1 MSFEKTIIGEIE
13 KCYAVSGLVI
23 DGKPVLIYAGEG
35 NGSIHI
41 FRGENFSE
49 HQVLTE
55 GNGGTMS
62 IVPYVE
68 EEGWFFVSR
77 GFYSMVDS
85 KDSVIELVR
94 YKDGRFEQPV
104 AVAELAYL
112 HRFGIVEAATG
123 KKYVVAA
130 SLHSFK
136 ENKEDWSHP
145 GHVYYAELPQDLQEN
160 FKLELTR
167 LPGEYYMNHG
177 LCTGTISG
185 QATAFTTS
193 KEGVF
198 AWFPPAVERDEWKCK
213 QLLDFPVSDI
223 AVQDID
229 GDGEEELAVLLPF
242 HGDQCKIYHKA
253 ENGYAEMYASPEEN
267 DFYHAI
273 ISAKIGGKN
282 VFIGGARKG
291 VMDLFILSYDTV
303 RGGVSLR
310 QVDVGVGP
318 SNVAALNLPNQ
329 DLILSANRMI
339 FEAAYYSE
347 VESNA

>member
-1 MSFEKTIIGEIE
+1 MGFEKTVLAEIE
-13 KCYAVSGLVI
+13 KCYAVSGLTVA
-23 DGKPVLIYAGEG
+23 GEPVLIYAGEG

-41 FRGENFSE
+41 FRGENFAQ
-49 HQVLTE
+49 HQILTE
-55 GNGGTMS
+55 GSGGTMS
-62 IVPYVE
+62 IVPFAE
-68 EEGWFFVSR
+68 KEGWFFVSR

-85 KDSVIELVR
+85 ENSVIELVR
-94 YKDGRFEQPV
+94 YKNGQFEQPV

-112 HRFGIVEAATG
+112 HRFGIVETATG
-123 KKYVVAA
+123 TKYVVAA

-145 GHVYYAELPQDLQEN
+145 GHVYYAKLPENLEQD
-160 FKLELTR
+160 FTLELTK

-177 LCTGTISG
+177 FCTGVISG
-185 QATAFTTS
+185 RTAAFTTS
-193 KEGVF
+193 REGVF
-198 AWFPPAVERDEWKCK
+198 AWFPPETEGDDWQCE

-242 HGDQCKIYHKA
+242 HGDQCKIYHKT
-253 ENGYAEMYASPEEN
+253 NDGYAQLYASPEEN

-273 ISAKIGGKN
+273 ISATIDGKN
-282 VFIGGARKG
+282 VFVGGARKG
-291 VMDLFILSYDTV
+291 VMDLFILSFDEASSSV
-303 RGGVSLR
+303 VLQ

-318 SNVAALNLPNQ
+318 SNVAALNLPDQ

-339 FEAAYYSE
+339 FQAAYYSLPK
-347 VESNA
+347 SGT